1 MEVERI
7 FELYLKAWE
16 FDPLREKWVRAAL
29 LQNLPDKI
37 VTHLSL
43 QLKQAKTIEEMQSLV
58 NVYLHDHRTDMPGGQ
73 IGPMICLADQE
84 EQTQTYVTIAANANK
99 HANTPKQTRR
109 FKIIPRT
116 VRL

>member
-1 MEVERI
+1 MQ
-7 FELYLKAWE
+7 
-16 FDPLREKWVRAAL
+16 EKCVKAAL

-37 VTHLSL
+37 VTNLSL
-43 QLKQAKTIEEMQSLV
+43 QIKQAKTIEEMHSLV
-58 NVYLHDHRTDMPGGQ
+58 NVYLHDHKTGMPRGQ
-73 IGPMICLADQE
+73 AGPMLCLADQE